1 MIKVNYLLWSDISNL
16 KRYLLSTLK
25 CLTVYCLALNNHRIM
40 SGPGFLSGNTFIV
53 KFQSSVFKVFSYSI
67 DVVRLTVKC
76 HPFFLIF
83 TKRLKSCNFVLS
95 ARLNRLTTSF
105 ENPGYTGTRRA
116 YKICSCMPTC
126 CDLTVDYWLI
136 GNLGISSSIL
146 HIWSNMFSYKLQK
159 LIISMNLKRK

>member
-1 MIKVNYLLWSDISNL
+1 MIKVNYLLWNDISNL

-25 CLTVYCLALNNHRIM
+25 CSTVYCLALNNHRIM

-76 HPFFLIF
+76 HPFFLFSQKDWNLVI
-83 TKRLKSCNFVLS
+83 FVLS

-105 ENPGYTGTRRA
+105 ENPGYTGTRE
-116 YKICSCMPTC
+116 
-126 CDLTVDYWLI
+126 LI
-136 GNLGISSSIL
+136 RFVLACP
-146 HIWSNMFSYKLQK
+146 
-159 LIISMNLKRK
+159 RVVT

>member
-1 MIKVNYLLWSDISNL
+1 MIKVNYLLWNDISNL

-25 CLTVYCLALNNHRIM
+25 CSTVYCLALNNHRIM

-53 KFQSSVFKVFSYSI
+53 EFQSSVFKVFSYSI

-83 TKRLKSCNFVLS
+83 TKRLKSCNFC
-95 ARLNRLTTSF
+95 SF
-105 ENPGYTGTRRA
+105 CQTESSNYIFWKSWLHWNQRA

-136 GNLGISSSIL
+136 GNLGISSSFFIFNKICSL
-146 HIWSNMFSYKLQK
+146 TNFKNW
-159 LIISMNLKRK
+159 